1 MCSAPLT
8 PDHITPSLDPDAE
21 LKKLLPAPDDDS
33 PEEGELDEDHHRS
46 TIGGWRFEGLPW
58 EQC

>member
-1 MCSAPLT
+1 MSSECPMCSAPLT

-33 PEEGELDEDHHRS
+33 PEEGELDEDEDDE
-46 TIGGWRFEGLPW
+46 TV
-58 EQC
+58 